1 MLSVAVPA
9 AAQSYPGTPAKTGQA
24 SVTYGGKNLAFTTVE
39 GGFQSVQGGFT
50 IATLV
55 FKQGPEGR
63 PHAPEPDAD
72 VPGAGQGGPGRRLQH
87 E

>member
-39 GGFQSVQGGFT
+39 GGFQSVPGGFT

-55 FKQGPEGR
+55 FKQGPKAGR
-63 PHAPEPDAD
+63 THLNRCSR
-72 VPGAGQGGPGRRLQH
+72 GRARWTWTALTA
-87 E
+87 